1 MNLQENIQRIK
12 QMMISEEMVQSD
24 AWKSLKKT
32 LDVLKKKK
40 KVLLLS
46 CSNRH
51 NWDEN
56 DIDIPKSKMIAMYLN
71 EELGDKSVLIDVPEL
86 KIFPC
91 EGNVSRK
98 DGDSCGVLKSKLEDK
113 DKNPSGHHRCWASIN
128 NKSDELWKISK
139 ELFESDAVIF
149 FGSIRWGQTNM
160 VYQNLIERLTWIEN
174 RHSSLGEKNVVENI
188 ETGFI
193 CVGQNWN
200 GEEVTKVQMKVHE
213 YYGFKPNKNLY
224 WNWQYTKNSNDETQS
239 SYKKSHKK
247 FIDDMGLENI

>member
-1 MNLQENIQRIK
+1 MNLQENIQRIR

-51 NWDEN
+51 NWDKN
-56 DIDIPKSKMIAMYLN
+56 DIDIPKSKMLAMYIN
-71 EELGDKSVLIDVPEL
+71 DKLKNNSKLIDVSDL

-98 DGDSCGVLKSKLEDK
+98 DGNSCGLLKSKLKDK
-113 DKNPSGHHRCWASIN
+113 DKNPTGYHRCWASLN
-128 NKSDELWKISK
+128 NKSDELWKVSK

-149 FGSIRWGQTNM
+149 FSSVRWGQTNM
-160 VYQNLIERLTWIEN
+160 FYQNLIERLTWIEN
-174 RHSSLGEKNVVENI
+174 RHSTLGESNI
-188 ETGFI
+188 VKDIESGFI

-200 GEEVTKVQMKVHE
+200 GEDVTETQKKVHE
-213 YYGFKPNKNLY
+213 FYGFDVNDNLY
-224 WNWQYTKNSNDETQS
+224 WNWQYTKNENDESNS

-247 FIDDMGLENI
+247 FIDDMGL

>member
-1 MNLQENIQRIK
+1 MNLEENIQRIK

-56 DIDIPKSKMIAMYLN
+56 DIDIPKSKMLAMYIN
-71 EELGDKSVLIDVPEL
+71 DELKNNSKLIDVSDL

-98 DGDSCGVLKSKLEDK
+98 DGNSCGLLKSKLKDK
-113 DKNPSGHHRCWASIN
+113 DKNPTGYHRCWASLN
-128 NKSDELWKISK
+128 NKSDELWKVSK

-149 FGSIRWGQTNM
+149 FSSVRWGQTNM
-160 VYQNLIERLTWIEN
+160 FYQNLIERLTWIEN
-174 RHSSLGEKNVVENI
+174 RHSTLGESNI
-188 ETGFI
+188 VKDIESGFI

-200 GEEVTKVQMKVHE
+200 GEDVTETQKKVHE
-213 YYGFKPNKNLY
+213 FYGFDVNDNLY
-224 WNWQYTKNSNDETQS
+224 WNWQYTKNENDESNS

-247 FIDDMGLENI
+247 FIDDMGL

>member
-32 LDVLKKKK
+32 LDVLKNKK

-51 NWDEN
+51 NWDKN

-98 DGDSCGVLKSKLEDK
+98 DGDSCGVLKSKLKNK

-128 NKSDELWKISK
+128 NKSDELACS
-139 ELFESDAVIF
+139 
-149 FGSIRWGQTNM
+149 SITSTGIVMYVVFSLVRFVFSTRSRAS
-160 VYQNLIERLTWIEN
+160 LP
-174 RHSSLGEKNVVENI
+174 SSS
-188 ETGFI
+188 
-193 CVGQNWN
+193 
-200 GEEVTKVQMKVHE
+200 
-213 YYGFKPNKNLY
+213 
-224 WNWQYTKNSNDETQS
+224 SNFPS
-239 SYKKSHKK
+239 MNAKS
-247 FIDDMGLENI
+247 LS